1 MHNLV
6 KEFMEVYGQLPNT
19 MSEENTFNLR
29 VSLIEEEANELDAA
43 ASDIEELDAL
53 VDLAYVVYGAYYAL
67 DIPMLDDEHIE
78 EAKTLDCAKTDII
91 DLALAVEKETIDQD
105 LDGILTLIYSYT
117 KDMNFEGAFREVHR
131 SNMSKLGTDGR
142 PVRRLDGKILK
153 GPNYSKPRLE
163 PFVQKKSS

>member
-19 MSEENTFNLR
+19 MSEEDTYNLR
-29 VSLIEEEANELDAA
+29 VSLIKEEANELDAA

-67 DIPMLDDEHIE
+67 GIPMIDPEHIE
-78 EAKTLDCAKTDII
+78 EAKTLDCTKADII
-91 DLALAVEKETIDQD
+91 DLCAVEKETIDQD
-105 LDGILTLIYSYT
+105 LDGILTFIYSYT
-117 KDMNFEGAFREVHR
+117 KDINFEGAFREVHR

-153 GPNYSKPRLE
+153 GPNYSPPNLA
-163 PFVQKKSS
+163 PFTKNFT